1 MVLKRQVSAGEPEQT
16 EIEKKKREEF
26 IRGAGMVAS
35 DAVQKPKARW
45 TKVCLRIKVE
55 ALEKID
61 AEVSQ
66 KLGGTRTSWILEA
79 IEKKLISDE

>member
-35 DAVQKPKARW
+35 DAVKKPKTRW
-45 TKVCLRIKVE
+45 TKICLRIKVE
-55 ALEKID
+55 ALEQID
-61 AEVSQ
+61 AEIAQ
-66 KLGGTRTSWILEA
+66 KLSGNRTSWISEA
-79 IEKKLISDE
+79 IEEKLKTQG